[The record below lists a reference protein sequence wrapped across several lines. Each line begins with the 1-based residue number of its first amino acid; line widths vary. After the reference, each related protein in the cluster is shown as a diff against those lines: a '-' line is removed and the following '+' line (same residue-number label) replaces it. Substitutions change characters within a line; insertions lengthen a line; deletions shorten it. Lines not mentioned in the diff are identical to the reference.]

1 MYLMICNF
9 CLSNNCF
16 LVQTLT
22 VSYNLQIG
30 TVIEVC
36 KCRNVNVSDF
46 FKHAKN
52 YNKQVIIQFFI
63 CIYYPVKE
71 VIILPYLC
79 VLLLSLL
86 FAFDYIISTGR
97 NIKHKYKLISCD
109 V

>member
-46 FKHAKN
+46 FKHAKTTIN
-52 YNKQVIIQFFI
+52 
-63 CIYYPVKE
+63 
-71 VIILPYLC
+71 
-79 VLLLSLL
+79 
-86 FAFDYIISTGR
+86 R
-97 NIKHKYKLISCD
+97 
-109 V
+109 